1 LFGIRFW
8 ALEAEATAELVY
20 DTTLKAGLA
29 HPPSSLALRWQSLC
43 CSSNASELLEVVA
56 VDDCQ

>member
-8 ALEAEATAELVY
+8 ALESEGAPELIY
-20 DTTLKAGLA
+20 TTRLKAGLA
-29 HPPSSLALRWQSLC
+29 HPPSSPALRWQSLC